1 MENKSKILFVG
12 GTGYIG
18 KFIVE
23 ASAKAGNPT
32 YLLVRE
38 STLSDPSKSDL
49 LNKFKSLGVYFAT
62 VSHPF
67 SSILMIS
74 LYIHVPS

>member
-1 MENKSKILFVG
+1 MAAKSKILFVG

-32 YLLVRE
+32 YLLVRD
-38 STLSDPSKSDL
+38 STLSDPAKSDL
-49 LNKFKSLGVYFAT
+49 INKFKSLGVIFVI
-62 VSHPF
+62 VSHFLPVLLLDSQF
-67 SSILMIS
+67 F
-74 LYIHVPS
+74 Y